1 MTRSLIAIIIPLLFL
16 LIGCNSTDNSPFE
29 RKQMQAK
36 VPEQIRGKT
45 PQKPEY
51 VIRNGEKVAYDEW
64 GLKEGDIIELGEGVF
79 NLNGPYSYSTTI
91 IGAGIDKTFVVVPGN
106 DGWRISTEKG
116 VVAKNL
122 SIVEPKIRIVRA
134 KPNKPVPRITFLN
147 IKTYGEIRVERPDH
161 LMQKRG
167 SVAFFFSQLDN
178 YVDRY
183 NGTPANFGDDFV
195 VAFSWLNNASHD
207 PISDGETNLNNVYTV
222 EGKQE
227 AMLKKA
233 WLNEAK
239 FESPDSAYN
248 IGLFNR
254 LYSQYRSNANS
265 SMAENDPNDTIA
277 AAFKVASEQI
287 GTLNTDGVE
296 RSVDIAQVE
305 NYLRQAEKFRA
316 DGNLLLASF
325 ALDNAKQ
332 ANFNRA
338 HTKIDALT
346 QVNNKEISTS
356 YGCYIGYRR
365 ADSNLN
371 TSMDELQGS
380 IVELYRKEVSQISKL
395 ISKLGSPDSSC
406 SLEIIAQ
413 RDSYAGGDTGIKV
426 VSKEQLWK
434 EDPQVKAMR
443 EMYRNAANRAAEQ
456 AAQAQFTNSLDRLQ
470 STAKQ
475 LFQNRNKIESRTDGL
490 YLVTSN
496 RSIKGNSAADTKG
509 YQDQIDQANKAKS
522 QANSINGETIKDG
535 TKTTTEY
542 YKTEVNYIHYRLV
555 MKAADQEKVYDFP
568 EEVYQKSSGP
578 CTLESY
584 SESNVK
590 RSSGGWST
598 SCNVTGYRASTI
610 ERFKYISQYLI
621 APTDQFVLDTI
632 YPRIILEVQKK
643 RSQNDIESQLDG
655 IILAALFNENAEPS
669 EEYERLM
676 QQVFGFSIPPA
687 EFQTKILSI

>member
-1 MTRSLIAIIIPLLFL
+1 M
-16 LIGCNSTDNSPFE
+16 
-29 RKQMQAK
+29 
-36 VPEQIRGKT
+36 
-45 PQKPEY
+45 
-51 VIRNGEKVAYDEW
+51 
-64 GLKEGDIIELGEGVF
+64 
-79 NLNGPYSYSTTI
+79 
-91 IGAGIDKTFVVVPGN
+91 VVPGN

-147 IKTYGEIRVERPDH
+147 VKTYGEIRVERPDH

-167 SVAFFFSQLDN
+167 SVSFFFSQLDN
-178 YVDRY
+178 YVDVY
-183 NGTPANFGDDFV
+183 NGTPGNFSDDFV
-195 VAFSWLNNASHD
+195 VVFSWLNNASHD
-207 PISDGETNLNNVYTV
+207 PISDGRSLGVSTP
-222 EGKQE
+222 EGVQE
-227 AMLKKA
+227 AWLK
-233 WLNEAK
+233 EAK
-239 FESPDSAYN
+239 FESPDSVNN
-248 IGLFNR
+248 IRLFNR
-254 LYSQYRSNANS
+254 LYSQYRSNTNS
-265 SMAENDPNDTIA
+265 SMTENDPNDTIA

-287 GTLNTDGVE
+287 GTLNADGVE

-346 QVNNKEISTS
+346 QVNNKEISTN

-365 ADSNLN
+365 ADSNLD
-371 TSMDELQGS
+371 TSMDELQDG

-395 ISKLGSPDSSC
+395 IAKLGSPDSSC
-406 SLEIIAQ
+406 SLQIIAQ
-413 RDSYAGGDTGIKV
+413 RDSYKGGDTGTKV

-456 AAQAQFTNSLDRLQ
+456 AAKAQFTNSLDRLQ

-475 LFQNRNKIESRTDGL
+475 LSQNRNKIESRTDGL
-490 YLVTSN
+490 YLVTNN

-522 QANSINGETIKDG
+522 QANSINGEMIKDSI
-535 TKTTTEY
+535 KTTTEY

-584 SESNVK
+584 SKSNVK

-598 SCNVTGYRASTI
+598 SCNVTGYRASTR
-610 ERFKYISQYLI
+610 ERHNYISQYLV
-621 APTDQFVLDTI
+621 APTDQFVLDAI
-632 YPRIILEVQKK
+632 YPRIIKEVQKK
-643 RSQNDIESQLDG
+643 RSKNDIESQLDG

-676 QQVFGFSIPPA
+676 HKVFGYSIPPA
-687 EFQTKILSI
+687 EFQARILSI